1 MTYTSA
7 QFIREVFAHLW
18 LEQLCFVLLA
28 SLLVAGLRCASHRV
42 EHHLLHLSCPLILPI
57 IRLHHLPGCLFRC
70 HIKLLDESLR
80 QIVQL
85 SNQHA
90 FLSAK
95 AVDFTPRVDKFF
107 PEIAVIDPLLG
118 HNLLLKAKFPHAC
131 CLLTLRKLYHQGIG
145 PLKLV
150 YDELLVLNDLGWV
163 RKCRHDFCFF
173 TKSACTIVLSIMKLQ
188 QLMKSIRN

>member
-18 LEQLCFVLLA
+18 LEKLCLVLLA
-28 SLLVAGLRCASHRV
+28 SLLVAGLRCAPHRV
-42 EHHLLHLSCPLILPI
+42 EHHLLHLSCALILPI
-57 IRLHHLPGCLFRC
+57 IRLHHLPRCLFRC

-90 FLSAK
+90 FFSAE
-95 AVDFTPRVDKFF
+95 AVDFTSRVDKFF

-118 HNLLLKAKFPHAC
+118 HNLLL
-131 CLLTLRKLYHQGIG
+131 
-145 PLKLV
+145 
-150 YDELLVLNDLGWV
+150 
-163 RKCRHDFCFF
+163 
-173 TKSACTIVLSIMKLQ
+173 
-188 QLMKSIRN
+188 